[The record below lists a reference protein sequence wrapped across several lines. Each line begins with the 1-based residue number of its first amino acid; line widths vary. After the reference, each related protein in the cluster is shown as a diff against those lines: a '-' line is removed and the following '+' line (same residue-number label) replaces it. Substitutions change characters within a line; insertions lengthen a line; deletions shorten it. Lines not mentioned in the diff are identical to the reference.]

1 VSGPGTEVE
10 TPQNEAEG
18 RARPSLLASAVMTY
32 ATNLSVAML
41 SLINVL
47 IIARSLG
54 ATGRGDVA
62 FLITV
67 ATMTGMLAGL
77 SIQEANGNLAGTD
90 PPLRRA
96 LATNSLLFSVVLGA
110 IAAVVLV
117 AIIGVFPSVGGQ
129 VSRELLYVTLGSLPL
144 VIIRVYLSFLCQADY
159 AFAITNAAWLSG
171 PTTTFLTNGTL
182 ALLGWLSVGTA
193 IGAWIAGQALGAVLL
208 IVYVA
213 RHTGFG
219 RPHLPTARRQF
230 GFGIKVHLSRFL
242 SVGNYRADQWF
253 VGAIAG
259 SRELGVYSVAVAWA
273 EALFYLPGVL
283 VLIQRPDL
291 VRAGRGEAVSYAS
304 RMMRVALVLAGL
316 MAVGLIVLAPILCVT
331 IFGEEFA
338 GSVAQLRVLALAAPG
353 IVAVELL
360 SGALIA
366 QRRPLHASA
375 AVAVAFVLTVVLNPI
390 LISWHGGLG
399 AAIAR
404 TLAYSAGG
412 AAAALMFTAVLGGR
426 RRDLL
431 PRGTEIPW
439 FYGKLRARFSR
450 A

>member
-1 VSGPGTEVE
+1 MTGPELDTA
-10 TPQNEAEG
+10 EAPREG
-18 RARPSLLASAVMTY
+18 KERPSLFSSAIMTY
-32 ATNLSVAML
+32 ATTLTVAML
-41 SLINVL
+41 SLVNVL
-47 IIARSLG
+47 IVARALG

-67 ATMTGMLAGL
+67 ATMTGMLAGF
-77 SIQEANGNLAGTD
+77 SVQEANGNLAGTE
-90 PPLRRA
+90 PRLRRA
-96 LATNSLLFSVVLGA
+96 LATNSLLFSLALGA
-110 IAAVVLV
+110 AAALIVTIVVG
-117 AIIGVFPSVGGQ
+117 IFPAVGGE
-129 VSRELLYVTLGSLPL
+129 VRRGLLYVTLASLPL
-144 VIIRVYLSFLCQADY
+144 VIVRVYLSFLCQADY

-171 PTTTFLTNGTL
+171 PVTTFLTNGLL
-182 ALLGWLSVGTA
+182 ALLGVLSVGTA
-193 IGAWIAGQALGAVLL
+193 IGAWIGGQALGVLL
-208 IVYVA
+208 LVVYVA

-230 GFGIKVHLSRFL
+230 GFGVKVHLSRFL
-242 SVGNYRADQWF
+242 GVGNYRADQWF

-291 VRAGRGEAVSYAS
+291 VRSGPAEAATYAS
-304 RMMRVALVLAGL
+304 RMVRVALMLAAV
-316 MAVGLIVLAPILCVT
+316 MAIGLIVLAPVLCVT

-338 GSVAQLRVLALAAPG
+338 GGVDMLRVLALAAPG

-366 QRRPLHASA
+366 QRKPLHASA
-375 AVAVAFVLTVVLNPI
+375 AVAIAFVLTIVLNPL
-390 LISWHGGLG
+390 LISWDGGFG

-412 AAAALMFTAVLGGR
+412 AAAALIFTRVLGGR
-426 RRDLL
+426 IRDLV
-431 PRGTEIPW
+431 PRGEELPW
-439 FYGKLRARFSR
+439 FYGKLKGRLSR